1 MHSPSQGAGYR
12 EPAAPEPAPA
22 KQPVLRAAMQAARQ
36 AIPSAEVVA
45 ANEALAKRRREVHAR
60 AREKDKQGREALLDW
75 IGKLSVT
82 YRDMVD
88 EIADELDC
96 LKAQADAEMQAGVSL

>member
-1 MHSPSQGAGYR
+1 
-12 EPAAPEPAPA
+12 
-22 KQPVLRAAMQAARQ
+22 
-36 AIPSAEVVA
+36 
-45 ANEALAKRRREVHAR
+45 
-60 AREKDKQGREALLDW
+60 
-75 IGKLSVT
+75 VT